1 MAITNFVAKKQHQ
14 PQTEFAL
21 VKFTLTLGAQN
32 DIQSFDGYLAVIE
45 GATAYT
51 ESSGALTAAPI
62 TITTSNNLKFTG
74 ATTGSVRGIAWG
86 YE

>member
-1 MAITNFVAKKQHQ
+1 MAITAFVAKKQHQ
-14 PQTEFAL
+14 PQTEFVL
-21 VKFTLTLGAQN
+21 VKFTLTMGAQN
-32 DIQSFDGYLAVIE
+32 DVQDFDGYLRVIE

-62 TITTSNNLKFTG
+62 TITNTNQLKFTG
-74 ATTGSVRGIAWG
+74 TTTGSVRGIVWG